1 MTTKKPIGNRLTAII
16 AVLAIGL
23 GTTSTAYADP
33 CGMVPPPPDLELA
46 TSVTIERIGVQ
57 KTFVAHDK
65 GMETMVL
72 RPGFQGNVEE
82 FGMLIPFPSPPAIR
96 KVDDNIFSHL
106 AAAIDPPEVI
116 ARVQRFRPMG
126 RRSMNR
132 GMSAPSAAPKMKKS
146 AERELRF
153 DEVKVVSQE
162 AVGMYEVAV
171 LAAGSPKALKRWM
184 DDNKFRYPEGMDEV
198 VRDYVASKWFFVA
211 VKTKVG
217 SKAGVNPR
225 PGMRNANA
233 KRPAGSTFS
242 GFVQAMGFRF
252 KTKKLVVPMR
262 LSVFNAKGNSRNIVY
277 ALTRGGTKIE
287 GIPES
292 FVVRQIPGTRL
303 MRNVVDPL
311 PLRVIGGT
319 KADLSQFQTSQLAT
333 RRNPTPHNGLAKELF
348 GADMLAMQRNRL
360 SSPLEVKEKALL
372 NIGESL
378 GLRGRVIDDLNRTAL
393 KSERDRLATKALSRL
408 QGMTLSVID
417 GAFDRDVLAKANLN
431 FKRHRMAA
439 SRNTKSKY
447 DAIRQGPSGNL
458 GGKLYL
464 WRVSANDRN
473 QQGEKPGDGVAIAAL
488 AGGGD
493 AGGGSGIPT
502 LPLLLLV
509 GLMGMVALRSRK
521 RLLYPAALAGAL
533 ILASSN
539 VALGQSGSTLS
550 KQLAGE
556 KGATIAATMVA
567 KGDQSVAQLLAVA
580 RDKSHPVAQGRAIMA
595 LSEVGSTMAE
605 AGLALVGSSTKQST
619 LVRTWAVAGRMQMAA
634 TTSDLFALENMTRT
648 FPATRR
654 PWLKRF
660 RVLLA
665 AGDADSIMA
674 AVARVPELRGEMQ
687 DLMRGLPAKKLLSV
701 MLTSNNQQ
709 TRQTAASVLGT
720 KKAGTVA
727 ALVAKSLRFNKN
739 AKALPWKGGA
749 LFMPGIAWPS
759 KSAKQVA
766 SHLLRWMIWSEKKND
781 NQGMRVA
788 ANNLMNTSLAKAAG
802 YKAVSGQLGYS
813 TVFWIGLWTKEFGAK
828 EANRVMKDTD

>member
-1 MTTKKPIGNRLTAII
+1 MTTKTHRGNQLTALI

-23 GTTSTAYADP
+23 STTSAAYADP
-33 CGMVPPPPDLELA
+33 CGMVPPPPDLQIA
-46 TSVTIERIGVQ
+46 QSVTIERIGVQ

-82 FGMLIPFPSPPAIR
+82 FGMLIPFPSPPTIR

-116 ARVQRFRPMG
+116 ARVQRFRPRPM
-126 RRSMNR
+126 RSAR
-132 GMSAPSAAPKMKKS
+132 GMSRKKS
-146 AERELRF
+146 APAAEMADDGALRF
-153 DEVKVVSQE
+153 DEVKVVRQE
-162 AVGMYEVAV
+162 AVGMYEIAV

-184 DDNKFRYPEGMDEV
+184 DDNRFRYPEGMDEV
-198 VRDYVASKWFFVA
+198 VKDYVESKWFFVA

-217 SKAGVNPR
+217 DKKGVNPR
-225 PGMRNANA
+225 PGMRKANSR
-233 KRPAGSTFS
+233 RPSGSVFS
-242 GFVQAMGFRF
+242 GFVQAMAFRF

-292 FVVRQIPGTRL
+292 FVVRQIPGKRL
-303 MRNVVDPL
+303 LRNVTDPL

-319 KADLSQFQTSQLAT
+319 KADLSPFQLSQLPT

-378 GLRGRVIDDLNRTAL
+378 GLRGRVIDDLNRAAL

-408 QGMTLSVID
+408 NGMTLSVID
-417 GAFDRDVLAKANLN
+417 GAFDRNVLAKQNLS
-431 FKRHRMAA
+431 FTRHRMAS
-439 SRNTKSKY
+439 SRNTKSRY

-464 WRVSANDRN
+464 WNMSSNDRK
-473 QQGEKPGDGVAIAAL
+473 QQKQKPGDDVAIASV
-488 AGGGD
+488 AGGGGN
-493 AGGGSGIPT
+493 GGGSGGPA
-502 LPLLLLV
+502 LPLLLLA
-509 GLMGMVALRSRK
+509 GLLAMVALRSRK

-533 ILASSN
+533 ILASSS
-539 VALGQSGSTLS
+539 VAVGQPASSLS

-556 KGATIAATMVA
+556 KGAGLADSMAS
-567 KGDQSVAQLLAVA
+567 KGDQSVAKLLAVA
-580 RDKSHPVAQGRAIMA
+580 RDTRHPVAQGRAIMA

-605 AGLALVGSSTKQST
+605 AGLALVASSTKQSA
-619 LVRTWAVAGRMQMAA
+619 LVRTWAIAGRMQIAA
-634 TTSDLFALENMTRT
+634 TTDDLFALEQNTRS

-660 RVLLA
+660 RVLLSSSN
-665 AGDADSIMA
+665 ADGIMS

-687 DLMRGLPAKKLLSV
+687 ELMRGLPAKKLLKV

-709 TRQTAASVLGT
+709 TRQSAASILGT
-720 KKAGTVA
+720 KKASTVA

-739 AKALPWKGGA
+739 AKSLPWNGGA
-749 LFMPGIAWPS
+749 LFMPGIKWPS
-759 KSAKQVA
+759 KNAKQVA

-781 NQGMRVA
+781 TQGMRVA
-788 ANNLMNTSLAKAAG
+788 ANNLMNASLAKAAG
-802 YKAVSGQLGYS
+802 YKPASGRLGQS

>member
-1 MTTKKPIGNRLTAII
+1 MTTKIPTINKLTALV
-16 AVLAIGL
+16 AVLAMSL
-23 GTTSTAYADP
+23 GTTTTAMADP
-33 CGMVPPPPDLELA
+33 CGMVPPPPDLTIA
-46 TSVTIERIGVQ
+46 QSVTIERIGVQ

-82 FGMLIPFPSPPAIR
+82 FGMLIPFPSPPTIR

-116 ARVQRFRPMG
+116 ARVQRFRPRPRRMKSAMG
-126 RRSMNR
+126 AGRS
-132 GMSAPSAAPKMKKS
+132 SAPSAAM
-146 AERELRF
+146 AEDSLRF
-153 DEVKVVSQE
+153 DEVKVVRQE

-184 DDNKFRYPEGMDEV
+184 DDNRFRYPDGMDEV

-217 SKAGVNPR
+217 NKAGVNPR
-225 PGMRNANA
+225 PGMRKANA
-233 KRPAGSTFS
+233 RRPSGSTFS

-277 ALTRGGTKIE
+277 ALTKGGTKIE

-292 FVVRQIPGTRL
+292 FVVRQIPGKRL
-303 MRNVVDPL
+303 MRNVTDPL

-319 KADLSQFQTSQLAT
+319 KADLSSFQISQLPA
-333 RRNPTPHNGLAKELF
+333 RRDPTQHNGLAKELF

-393 KSERDRLATKALSRL
+393 KSERDKLSKQALTRL

-417 GAFDRDVLAKANLN
+417 GAFDRNLLAKQNLN
-431 FKRHRMAA
+431 FKRHRMAS

-464 WRVSANDRN
+464 WQVSANDRKQQN
-473 QQGEKPGDGVAIAAL
+473 QKPGDNVAMAAVV
-488 AGGGD
+488 GGPGQ
-493 AGGGSGIPT
+493 GGGSGSPV
-502 LPLLLLV
+502 LPILLFAGLL
-509 GLMGMVALRSRK
+509 GMVALRSRK

-533 ILASSN
+533 ILASSS
-539 VALGQSGSTLS
+539 VALGQSGGNLA
-550 KQLAGE
+550 KQLGGE
-556 KGATIAATMVA
+556 KGDAVATSMA
-567 KGDQSVAQLLAVA
+567 KKGNQSVAALLGVA
-580 RDKSHPVAQGRAIMA
+580 RDTRNPVAQGRAIMA
-595 LSEVGSTMAE
+595 LSEIGGDMAE
-605 AGLALVGSSTKQST
+605 AGLALVGSSTKQSN
-619 LVRTWAVAGRMQMAA
+619 LVRTWAIAGRMQMAA
-634 TTSDLFALENMTRT
+634 NTDDLFALENLSRN

-654 PWLKRF
+654 PWVKRF

-665 AGDADSIMA
+665 NGGADEIMA

-687 DLMRGLPAKKLLSV
+687 DLMRGLPAKKLISV

-709 TRQTAASVLGT
+709 TRQTAASMLGT
-720 KKAGTVA
+720 KKASTVA
-727 ALVAKSLRFNKN
+727 TLVARSLRFNKS
-739 AKALPWKGGA
+739 AKQVPWQGGA
-749 LFMPGIAWPS
+749 LYMPGIAWT
-759 KSAKQVA
+759 KKDAKAVT
-766 SHLLRWMIWSEKKND
+766 SHLLRWMIWAEKKNN
-781 NQGMRVA
+781 NQAMRVA
-788 ANNLMNTSLAKAAG
+788 ANNLMNASLAKAAG
-802 YKAVSGQLGYS
+802 YKSVSGQLGYS
-813 TVFWIGLWTKEFGAK
+813 TVFWIGLWTKVYGAK